1 MNKEV
6 KKMEVVGKEVA
17 KITTSDLRDLQTV
30 VGGLNENKMKLGDL
44 QLNYEIQKSQILNEV
59 MKIEEE
65 LKKLQERLKENYGD
79 VQIDIQTGVIN
90 PPQV

>member
-1 MNKEV
+1 MKKEV

-90 PPQV
+90 PVQV